1 MSDTEH
7 KAKSEVFSAQRIEIF
22 TGAGRRRTW
31 PATVKAEIVAES
43 ERPGESVCAV
53 ARRHGLTPQQL
64 FGWRRQARRKL
75 GTPPLPK
82 PMDFVPV
89 ISDAPEPAIATPKR
103 KRKKRKPSPPKP
115 ACGEAAVAVEIE
127 SGATMIRVRHGASER
142 LVTAVLAAM
151 KIAR

>member
-64 FGWRRQARRKL
+64 FGWRREARRKL
-75 GTPPLPK
+75 RMPPLPK
-82 PMDFVPV
+82 PVDFVPV
-89 ISDAPEPAIATPKR
+89 ISDTPEPAIAMPKM
-103 KRKKRKPSPPKP
+103 KRKKRKPPPRP
-115 ACGEAAVAVEIE
+115 ACVEAAVAVEIE

-142 LVTAVLAAM
+142 LVAAVLAAM